1 MKAILVLEDGTT
13 YEGRS
18 FGAAGEAGGELIF
31 NTAMTGYQEILT
43 DPSYKGQI
51 VVMTYPLIGNY
62 GINPQDIES
71 AAAQAEGFVV
81 RELSRI
87 ASNYRSRMTLDEYLR
102 RYSIPGIEGVDT
114 RALTRHLRI
123 VGALRGVISTT
134 DLDAVSVRAKANAV
148 PPMSGL
154 DLVKV
159 VTPKEVRHWT
169 ETIDGDLELVQSEI
183 PTPRYR
189 VVAIDYG
196 LKLNIARL
204 LVHYGFDVTLVPA
217 TMPALE
223 IERLDP
229 QGIFLSNGPGDP
241 AALDYAV
248 ETVEELLP
256 KYPVFGICLGHQLM
270 GRAFGGKT
278 FKLKFGHH
286 GANQPVQELS
296 TGKVSITSQ
305 NHGFAVD
312 PATLDESSV
321 AVTEINLNDR
331 TVEGVAH
338 KEWPAFS
345 VQYHPEAAPGPHDAR
360 GHFARFRQMVAAA
373 CGRGR

>member
-13 YEGRS
+13 FAGRS
-18 FGAAGEAGGELIF
+18 FGATTEAGGELIF

-62 GINPQDIES
+62 GINPEDVES
-71 AAAQAEGFVV
+71 GAVQAEGFVV

-102 RYSIPGIEGVDT
+102 RYSIPGIEGIDT

-134 DLDAVSVRAKANAV
+134 DLDPASVRAKANAV

-159 VTPKEVRHWT
+159 VTPKEPRHWT
-169 ETIDGDLELVQSEI
+169 ETIDGDLELVHSEI
-183 PTPRYR
+183 PTPKYR

-217 TMPALE
+217 TMPASE

-248 ETVEELLP
+248 ETAEQLLP
-256 KYPVFGICLGHQLM
+256 KYPTFGICLGHQLM

-286 GANQPVQELS
+286 GANQPVQELA

-312 PATLDESSV
+312 ASTLDESKV

-338 KEWPAFS
+338 REWPAFS

-360 GHFARFRQMVAAA
+360 GHFARFRQLVAEKAK
-373 CGRGR
+373 RR